1 MALID
6 TPRPARRRR
15 ATRAGG
21 PASASVIVRGIEVTQ
36 TVQNLDHD
44 TRLVAGKRTIARVYL
59 EPSNLGSNVDVQGE
73 IVVAPSATAP
83 GNFVASANAV
93 RLKAAGHPTLA
104 QQRRD
109 AGLSLNFV
117 LPATLPGPLSVKFH
131 RASPSGAPDLSIA
144 PGNDQVTV
152 RFVEGVPLRVRAL
165 GLRYVD
171 ARLNPPQSFSPR
183 ATHFDHFRSFLL
195 RAYPV
200 PSLDWTQ
207 IVIDAPASFVPPFSG
222 PEVPPGSGND
232 PLWRGLLTMLH
243 THMMNVRQGDMATGW
258 DPRTHYYGLVAD
270 DSGFFRGAAN
280 NVPVAPNPR
289 TVAVGPVGVPGNG
302 RFVWDTDGSYGDW
315 YGAHELAHTFG
326 RRHPGFCRQQQD
338 DGTFPHADGR
348 ISSGTEDSVGFDA
361 GDPALGLPMRAYAH
375 EDWHDVMTYCDRQ
388 WISKYTY
395 DGIFDRLAAEE
406 VQFAPPTA

>member
-6 TPRPARRRR
+6 MPRPARRRR

-21 PASASVIVRGIEVTQ
+21 AASASVIVRGIEVTQ
-36 TVQNLDHD
+36 AVQNLTHD
-44 TRLVAGKRTIARVYL
+44 TRLVADKRTIARVYL
-59 EPSNLGSNVDVQGE
+59 EPSNLSSNVDVQGE
-73 IVVAPSATAP
+73 IVVASSATAP
-83 GNFVASANAV
+83 GRFVPSANAV
-93 RLKAAGHPTLA
+93 KLKTAGHPTLA

-109 AGLSLNFV
+109 AALSLNFV
-117 LPATLPGPLSVKFH
+117 LPSSPPGPLSVKFH
-131 RASPSGAPDLSIA
+131 RAIPSGAPDLSIA
-144 PGNDQVTV
+144 PGNDQVIV

-171 ARLNPPQSFSPR
+171 ARLNPPQNFSPK
-183 ATHFDHFRSFLL
+183 ATHFDHLRSFLL

-207 IVIDAPASFVPPFSG
+207 IVIDAPTSFVPPFSG

-232 PLWRGLLTMLH
+232 PLWRGLLTILH
-243 THMMNVRQGDMATGW
+243 THMMNVRQLDMTAGW

-280 NVPVAPNPR
+280 DVPDNPAPR
-289 TVAVGPVGVPGNG
+289 TVAVGPVGVPRAGN
-302 RFVWDTDGSYGDW
+302 WDTDGSYGDW

-326 RRHPGFCRQQQD
+326 RKHPGFCQGQPQHDR
-338 DGTFPHADGR
+338 TFPHPDGR
-348 ISSGTEDSVGFDA
+348 ISSTTEDSIGFDV
-361 GDPALGLPMRAYAH
+361 GDATLGLPMRAYSH

-395 DGIFDRLAAEE
+395 DGIFARLAAEA